1 MNIFLTCY
9 GVDTRHKESIN
20 SYDEIIDVL
29 RNKRVVI
36 IPNARLIGE
45 NRDSS
50 YNVYKELKKNNIYC
64 EIVDIDSN
72 DLNLSYFDA
81 IYFTGGE
88 PKYLMNSVYNNNLF
102 DLINNFIINGGITI
116 GQSAGAM
123 IFNKQYIDTS
133 THKIRIIDNG
143 FDFCDRV
150 IVPHFDCL
158 SEDILNFLPDNI
170 LKINDSDGVIK
181 LD

>member
-1 MNIFLTCY
+1 MNIYLTCY

-72 DLNLSYFDA
+72 NLNLSCFDS

-88 PKYLMNSVYNNNLF
+88 PKYLMDSIY
-102 DLINNFIINGGITI
+102 
-116 GQSAGAM
+116 
-123 IFNKQYIDTS
+123 NKQYIDTS

>member
-1 MNIFLTCY
+1 MNIYLTCY

-45 NRDSS
+45 NRDSF

-72 DLNLSYFDA
+72 NLNLSCFDA

-88 PKYLMNSVYNNNLF
+88 SKYLMDSIYNNNLF
-102 DLINNFIINGGITI
+102 GLINNFIISGGIII

-123 IFNKQYIDTS
+123 IFNKQYLDIITS
-133 THKIRIIDNG
+133 KLEILNNG
-143 FDFCDRV
+143 FNYNNKI
-150 IVPHFDCL
+150 IVPHFDT
-158 SEDILNFLPDNI
+158 LPEELLKQLPKNI
-170 LKINDSDGVIK
+170 LKINDTDRLVKIN
-181 LD
+181 